1 MSVGDLFR
9 RKSGDETE
17 HPEHEM
23 RRHLGPW
30 HLTFMGVGGTIGAGI
45 FVLSGT
51 VAANYAGPAV
61 CVSYVLAAIACGCAA
76 LCYAEFASMSPSAGS
91 AYLYTYRSLGEFPA
105 WMVGWSL
112 ILEYLFSAA
121 TVAVGW
127 SGYFAGVLASLG
139 VPLPASIASAPFTYA
154 AGHGLAMSSAM
165 LNLPALM
172 LVIGVGLV
180 LIRGIGESAWLNMLL
195 MLVKVGVIL
204 LVIGLAAPHVDPR
217 NWVPFV
223 PQNTGA
229 FGHFGLSGIF
239 RGAGVVFFAYVGFD
253 MISSGAQES
262 RNPRR
267 DLPIALLAT
276 LVICTL
282 LYVAMA
288 LVMTGLAPYPLLN
301 VPNPIVVAL
310 NHAGHHFSNLS
321 LLVGVAAIAGLA
333 SALMV
338 SMYGQ
343 TRIFLAMAR
352 DGFLPPALS
361 RLNPRTLTPVFGTGV
376 VVVAVGLVAALMPV
390 QLLGELASI
399 GTLLA
404 FIAVCVG
411 LIVMRRTEP
420 HAHRGF
426 RVPGG
431 DLIPIGG
438 AASCAALMATL
449 PADTWIRL
457 GVWSLAG
464 LLIYLVYGLRRR
476 TSRLAPDTTK

>member
-1 MSVGDLFR
+1 
-9 RKSGDETE
+9 
-17 HPEHEM
+17 
-23 RRHLGPW
+23 
-30 HLTFMGVGGTIGAGI
+30 MGVGGTIGAGI

-61 CVSYVLAAIACGCAA
+61 VVSYILAAIACGCAA
-76 LCYAEFASMSPSAGS
+76 LCYAEFASMSASAGS

-105 WMVGWSL
+105 WMIGWSL

-127 SGYFAGVLASLG
+127 SGYFAGVCASLG
-139 VPLPASIASAPFTYA
+139 FALPAAIASAPFTFA
-154 AGHGLAMSSAM
+154 AGHGLGLSAAFI
-165 LNLPALM
+165 NLPALL

-180 LIRGIGESAWLNMLL
+180 LIRGIGESALLNMLL

-204 LVIGLAAPHVDPR
+204 LVIAVAAPHVDPK

-223 PQNTGA
+223 PANTGS
-229 FGHFGLSGIF
+229 FGRFGLSGIF

-262 RNPRR
+262 KNPKR
-267 DLPIALLAT
+267 DLPLALIAT
-276 LVICTL
+276 LVACTI
-282 LYVAMA
+282 LYVGMA

-310 NHAGHHFSNLS
+310 DHAGHVFSNLS
-321 LLVGVAAIAGLA
+321 LLVGIAAIAGLA
-333 SALMV
+333 SALVV

-361 RLNPRTLTPVFGTGV
+361 RLNPKTLTPVFGTGV
-376 VVVAVGLVAALMPV
+376 VVVVVGAAAALMPV

-404 FIAVCVG
+404 FVAVCVG
-411 LIVMRRTEP
+411 LMVIRRNEP
-420 HAHRGF
+420 AAERAF

-431 DLIPIGG
+431 DIIPICGTV
-438 AASCAALMATL
+438 SCGALMATL

-464 LLIYLVYGLRRR
+464 VIIYAVYGSRRR
-476 TSRLAPDTTK
+476 LPRAKPEKTT